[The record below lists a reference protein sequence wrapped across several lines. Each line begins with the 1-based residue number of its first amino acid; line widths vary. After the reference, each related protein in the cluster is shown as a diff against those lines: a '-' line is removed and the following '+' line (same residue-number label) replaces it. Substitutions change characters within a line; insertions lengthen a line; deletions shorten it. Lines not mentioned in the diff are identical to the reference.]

1 MANHYTYSQGDI
13 LNTDFE
19 ENYHDFLEMVR
30 SAFFKTNFT
39 YFEKF
44 ITFHT
49 RTIVT

>member
-1 MANHYTYSQGDI
+1 MANHYTHSQGDI

-19 ENYHDFLEMVR
+19 QNYHEMVR